1 MYTNID
7 KYRFHSRKSAKRR
20 RRLIILVSLLG
31 LSGLVAVFIIFVNPL
46 LAGRDSQVKTTSRD
60 VFELWNEGQY
70 GEVAN
75 ISAHTLSRRPLDRRA
90 LIFYGFAQYYLAYYE
105 KALEEKI
112 PLLDEA
118 IFSLRKAKL
127 VPGDSYS
134 SQIDY
139 ILGQAYYHKGS
150 FYYDLTIK
158 YIESSLDEGYIGRD
172 TYEYL
177 GLAHGG
183 VGNPEGEVEF
193 FLKAS
198 QRRPTDLLLLSV
210 GKAYYKLKDFDKAE
224 DYLLRSLNKTSD
236 RDIEKECRF
245 ALAEIYIQM
254 NDFLK
259 AESQYKAIVKLDS
272 RSAVAHFQLGEIY
285 YRMNDIVRARSQ
297 WRKTLSIDPTHHGAK
312 LRYYR

>member
-1 MYTNID
+1 MYRTIERYSYQS
-7 KYRFHSRKSAKRR
+7 KRSAKRK
-20 RRLIILVSLLG
+20 RRLFFLLG
-31 LSGLVAVFIIFVNPL
+31 FAGLSALVATFLVFIYPLLSGRKPPIKPASKDLP
-46 LAGRDSQVKTTSRD
+46 Q
-60 VFELWNEGQY
+60 LWNEGLY
-70 GEVAN
+70 SEVSSLTAER
-75 ISAHTLSRRPLDRRA
+75 LSRQPLDREA

-118 IFSLRKAKL
+118 IFSLRKAEL
-127 VPGDSYS
+127 LPPDSHTD
-134 SQIDY
+134 QIDY

-158 YIESSLDEGYIGRD
+158 YIERSLDAGYIGKD
-172 TYEYL
+172 SYEYL
-177 GLAHGG
+177 GLAYGG
-183 VGNPEGEVEF
+183 VGNPEREVEY

-198 QRRPTDLLLLSV
+198 QRSPTDLLLLSV
-210 GKAYYKLKDFDKAE
+210 GKAYSKLREYDKAE
-224 DYLLRSLNKTSD
+224 DYLQRSLNKTSD

-245 ALAEIYIQM
+245 ALADIYLQL
-254 NDFLK
+254 NNLLN

-285 YRMNDIVRARSQ
+285 YRMNDVVRARSE
-297 WRKTLSIDPTHHGAK
+297 WRKTLTIDPTHHGAK

>member
-7 KYRFHSRKSAKRR
+7 RYRFYSRKSAKRKTGL
-20 RRLIILVSLLG
+20 LILLSLLG
-31 LSGLVAVFIIFVNPL
+31 LSSLVAAFIIFVYPL
-46 LAGRDSQVKTTSRD
+46 LSGRESQIKTKAVS
-60 VFELWNEGQY
+60 ELWNEGLY
-70 GEVAN
+70 SEVAD
-75 ISAHTLSRRPLDRRA
+75 ISEQTLSRRPLDREA
-90 LIFYGFAQYYLAYYE
+90 LMFYGFAQYYLAYYE

-112 PLLDEA
+112 PLLDDA

-127 VPGDSYS
+127 LPGDSYS

-150 FYYDLTIK
+150 FYYDLTIN
-158 YIESSLDEGYIGRD
+158 YIDSSLDAGYIGRD

-183 VGNPEGEVEF
+183 VGNPEREVEF
-193 FLKAS
+193 FLMAS

-210 GKAYYKLKDFDKAE
+210 GKAYYKLRDYDTAE

-245 ALAEIYIQM
+245 ALAEIYTQM
-254 NDFLK
+254 KNFLK
-259 AESQYKAIVKLDS
+259 AESQYKAIVKLDP

-297 WRKTLSIDPTHHGAK
+297 WRKTLAIEPTHHGAK
-312 LRYYR
+312 LRYYK